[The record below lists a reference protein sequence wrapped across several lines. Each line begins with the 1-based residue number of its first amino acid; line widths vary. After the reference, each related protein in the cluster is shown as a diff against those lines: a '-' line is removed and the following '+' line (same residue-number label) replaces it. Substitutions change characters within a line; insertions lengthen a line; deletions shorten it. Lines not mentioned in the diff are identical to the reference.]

1 MLDQPLQQ
9 DAVEDVCHRLAYRD
23 RAVSV
28 GLLRDEDRPELE
40 HGHHVGYRL
49 GVGGQLVV
57 RLREVFHSRRSA
69 SSP

>member
-1 MLDQPLQQ
+1 MFVIVSPI
-9 DAVEDVCHRLAYRD
+9 AIG
-23 RAVSV
+23 VSV

-57 RLREVFHSRRSA
+57 RLREVFHEAVVLLHRLELDRPEA
-69 SSP
+69 RHA